1 MADFTTAARPY
12 AKAVF
17 EIARDSGNYDDWSN
31 RLAVL
36 GAIVGH
42 PEMEERLGAPNLTQ
56 EDAAKMVETVASD
69 VVNDNDSRNFI
80 KLLAENNRMKL
91 LGDISGIFEELR
103 AEAEGELEAN
113 VVSAFEMTDA
123 QKDKMAAALSK
134 RLDRKVRIVSTVDD
148 SLIGG
153 AIIRAGD
160 LVIDGSVKGRLEKMT
175 TAVGT

>member
-17 EIARDSGNYDDWSN
+17 EIARDSGKFDDWSN

-42 PEMEERLGAPNLTQ
+42 PEMQERLDAPNLTQ
-56 EDAAKMVETVASD
+56 DDAAKMIETVASD

-91 LGDISGIFEELR
+91 LCDISGIFEQLR
-103 AEAEGELEAN
+103 SEAEGEIEAN
-113 VVSAFEMTDA
+113 VVSAFELTDTQRDTMA
-123 QKDKMAAALSK
+123 QALSK
-134 RLDRKVRIVSTVDD
+134 RLDRKVRIVSTVDN

-175 TAVGT
+175 TAVST

>member
-17 EIARDSGNYDDWSN
+17 EIARDGGKFEDWSN

-42 PEMEERLGAPNLTQ
+42 PEMQERLDAPNLTQ
-56 EDAAKMVETVASD
+56 ADAARMVETVASD
-69 VVNDNDSRNFI
+69 VVNDDDSRNFV
-80 KLLAENNRMKL
+80 KLLAENNRMKML
-91 LGDISGIFEELR
+91 PDIGGIYEELR
-103 AEAEGELEAN
+103 AEAEGEIEAN
-113 VVSAFEMTDA
+113 VVSAFELTEE
-123 QKDKMAAALSK
+123 QRDKMAMALSK
-134 RLDRKVRIVSTVDD
+134 RLDRKVRIVSSVDE

-160 LVIDGSVKGRLEKMT
+160 LVIDGSVKGRLDKMT
-175 TAVGT
+175 HVVGS

>member
-17 EIARDSGNYDDWSN
+17 EIARDSGKFDDWSN

-36 GAIVGH
+36 GAIVDH
-42 PEMEERLGAPNLTQ
+42 PDMQQRLDAPNLTQ
-56 EDAAKMVETVASD
+56 DDAAKMVETVASD

-91 LGDISGIFEELR
+91 LGDISGIYEELR
-103 AEAEGELEAN
+103 SEAEGEIEAN
-113 VVSAFEMTDA
+113 VVSAFELTDA
-123 QKDKMAAALSK
+123 QRDTMAQALAK
-134 RLDRKVRIVSTVDD
+134 RLDRKVRIVSTVDE

>member
-17 EIARDSGNYDDWSN
+17 EIARDSGKFEDWSN

-42 PEMEERLGAPNLTQ
+42 PDMQARLDAPNLTQ
-56 EDAAKMVETVASD
+56 DDAARMVETVASD
-69 VVNDNDSRNFI
+69 VVNDSDSRNFV

-91 LGDISGIFEELR
+91 LGDIGGIYEDLR
-103 AEAEGELEAN
+103 SEAEGEIEAN
-113 VVSAFEMTDA
+113 VTSAFELTDA
-123 QKDKMAAALSK
+123 QRDKMAAALSK
-134 RLDRKVRIVSTVDD
+134 RLDRKVRIVSTVDE

-160 LVIDGSVKGRLEKMT
+160 LVIDGSVKGRLDKMT
-175 TAVGT
+175 HAVGS

>member
-17 EIARDSGNYDDWSN
+17 EIARDSGKFDDWSN

-42 PEMEERLGAPNLTQ
+42 PEMQQRLDAPNLTQ
-56 EDAAKMVETVASD
+56 EDTARMVETVASD

-91 LGDISGIFEELR
+91 LGDIGGIYEQLR
-103 AEAEGELEAN
+103 AEAEGEIEAN
-113 VVSAFEMTDA
+113 VVSAFELTDA
-123 QKDKMAAALSK
+123 QRDKMAQALSK

-175 TAVGT
+175 HAVGT

>member
-17 EIARDSGNYDDWSN
+17 EIARDSGKFDDWST
-31 RLAVL
+31 RLAAL

-42 PEMEERLGAPNLTQ
+42 PEMQERLDAPNLTQ
-56 EDAAKMVETVASD
+56 DDAAKMVETVASD
-69 VVNDNDSRNFI
+69 YVNDNDSRNFI

-91 LGDISGIFEELR
+91 LGDISGIYEELR
-103 AEAEGELEAN
+103 AEAEGEIEAN
-113 VVSAFEMTDA
+113 VVSAFELTDTQRDTMA
-123 QKDKMAAALSK
+123 QALSK
-134 RLDRKVRIVSTVDD
+134 RLDRKVRIVSTVDE

-175 TAVGT
+175 HAVGT

>member
-1 MADFTTAARPY
+1 MADYTTAARPY

-17 EIARDSGNYDDWSN
+17 EIAKDAGKFDEWSN

-42 PEMEERLGAPNLTQ
+42 PEMQERLDAPNLTQ
-56 EDAAKMVETVASD
+56 EDSARMVETVASD
-69 VVNDNDSRNFI
+69 VVNDNDSRNFV

-91 LGDISGIFEELR
+91 LTDIGGIFEELR
-103 AEAEGELEAN
+103 AEAEGEIEAN
-113 VVSAFEMTDA
+113 VVSAFELTDE
-123 QKDKMAAALSK
+123 QRDKIATGLAK
-134 RLDRKVRIVSTVDD
+134 RLDRKVRIVSTVDKD
-148 SLIGG
+148 LIGG

-175 TAVGT
+175 NAVES

>member
-1 MADFTTAARPY
+1 MADYTTAARPY

-17 EIARDSGNYDDWSN
+17 EIAKDAGKYEDWSN

-42 PEMEERLGAPNLTQ
+42 PEMQERLDAPNLTQ
-56 EDAAKMVETVASD
+56 EDAARMVETVASD
-69 VVNDNDSRNFI
+69 VVNDSDSRNFI

-103 AEAEGELEAN
+103 SEAEGEIEAN
-113 VVSAFEMTDA
+113 VTSALELTDA
-123 QKDKMAAALSK
+123 QAEKIAAGLAK
-134 RLDRKVRIVSTVDD
+134 RLDRKVRIVSTVDPD
-148 SLIGG
+148 LIGG

-160 LVIDGSVKGRLEKMT
+160 LVIDGSVKGRLEKMSNI
-175 TAVGT
+175 VEG

>member
-17 EIARDSGNYDDWSN
+17 EIARESGKYEDWSN

-42 PEMEERLGAPNLTQ
+42 PEMQDRLDAPNLTQ
-56 EDAAKMVETVASD
+56 DDAAKMVETVASD

-91 LGDISGIFEELR
+91 LGDISGIYEELR
-103 AEAEGELEAN
+103 AEAEGEIEAN
-113 VVSAFEMTDA
+113 VVSAFELTDA
-123 QKDKMAAALSK
+123 QRDKMAQALSK
-134 RLDRKVRIVSTVDD
+134 RLDRKVRIVSTVDEVKKHEHPGLRFAR
-148 SLIGG
+148 S
-153 AIIRAGD
+153 AAG
-160 LVIDGSVKGRLEKMT
+160 
-175 TAVGT
+175 

>member
-17 EIARDSGNYDDWSN
+17 EIARDAGNFDDWSN

-42 PEMEERLGAPNLTQ
+42 PEMQERLDSPNLTQ
-56 EDAAKMVETVASD
+56 ADSARMVETVAAD
-69 VVNDNDSRNFI
+69 VVNDDHSRNFV
-80 KLLAENNRMKL
+80 KLLAENNRLKL
-91 LGDISGIFEELR
+91 LGDIGGIFEELR
-103 AEAEGELEAN
+103 AEAEGEIEAN
-113 VVSAFEMTDA
+113 VVSAFELTDA
-123 QKDKMAAALSK
+123 QRDKMADALSK
-134 RLDRKVRIVSTVDD
+134 RLDRKVRIVSSIDE

-160 LVIDGSVKGRLEKMT
+160 LVIDGSVKGRLDKMSHT
-175 TAVGT
+175 VGS

>member
-17 EIARDSGNYDDWSN
+17 EIARDSGKFDDWSN

-36 GAIVGH
+36 GAIVDH
-42 PEMEERLGAPNLTQ
+42 PDMQERLDAPNLTQ
-56 EDAAKMVETVASD
+56 DDSARMLETVASD

-91 LGDISGIFEELR
+91 LGDISGIFEQLR
-103 AEAEGELEAN
+103 SDAEGEIEAN
-113 VVSAFEMTDA
+113 VVSAFELTDTQRDTMA
-123 QKDKMAAALSK
+123 QALAK
-134 RLDRKVRIVSTVDD
+134 RLDRKVRIVSTVDN

-175 TAVGT
+175 SAVGT

>member
-17 EIARDSGNYDDWSN
+17 EIARESGKFDDWSN

-42 PEMEERLGAPNLTQ
+42 PEMQTRLDAPNLTQ
-56 EDAAKMVETVASD
+56 EDAARMVETVASD

-80 KLLAENNRMKL
+80 KLLAENNRMKM
-91 LGDISGIFEELR
+91 LGDISGLYEELR
-103 AEAEGELEAN
+103 SEAEGEIEAN
-113 VVSAFEMTDA
+113 VTSAFELTDA
-123 QKDKMAAALSK
+123 QRDKMAQALSK
-134 RLDRKVRIVSTVDD
+134 RLDRKVRIVSTVDTD
-148 SLIGG
+148 LIGG

-175 TAVGT
+175 HAVGT

>member
-17 EIARDSGNYDDWSN
+17 EIAQQGGKFDDWSN

-36 GAIVGH
+36 GAIIDH
-42 PEMEERLGAPNLTQ
+42 PEMQTRLDAPNLTQ
-56 EDAAKMVETVASD
+56 EDTAKMVETVASD
-69 VVNDNDSRNFI
+69 VVNDSDSRNFI

-91 LGDISGIFEELR
+91 LGDISGIYEELR
-103 AEAEGELEAN
+103 SEAEGEIEAN
-113 VVSAFEMTDA
+113 VVSAFELTDE
-123 QKDKMAAALSK
+123 QRDKMAAALSK
-134 RLDRKVRIVSTVDD
+134 KLDRKVRIVSTVDN